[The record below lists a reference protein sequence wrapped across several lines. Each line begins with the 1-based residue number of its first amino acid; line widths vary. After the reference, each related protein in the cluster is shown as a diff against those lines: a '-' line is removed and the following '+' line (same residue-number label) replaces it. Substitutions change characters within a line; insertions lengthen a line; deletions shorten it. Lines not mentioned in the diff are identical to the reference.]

1 MPLYE
6 YSCKACGNAFGAL
19 VRGSQAPACPACGGR
34 SLERRFPAP
43 TVHSQ
48 GTHAKALKA
57 AKKRDAR
64 QADARNRAQ
73 REYEAHH
80 DD

>member
-1 MPLYE
+1 
-6 YSCKACGNAFGAL
+6 
-19 VRGSQAPACPACGGR
+19 VRGSSPPVCPACG
-34 SLERRFPAP
+34 SSDLERQVSIP
-43 TVHSQ
+43 TVHSE
-48 GTHAKALKA
+48 GTHKRALKA

-64 QADARNRAQ
+64 QADTRNRAQ